1 MAVGC
6 SLRQGGPDPPG
17 RAAWLTAPGRP
28 HPLNLS
34 IAVVAALV
42 AGLAVPPAHGQDAEN
57 CLLCHQYRGLG
68 RYDVQQDRLHLFYV
82 DPDYVRHLGGP
93 HARLTCTACHPR
105 DEVSVIPHRPVSR
118 VDCTRTC
125 HLQDA
130 SGAARRFSHAG
141 VAAVL
146 EQSVH
151 AAERL
156 RGLSFSGGAL
166 LDERQSTCLYCHDEP
181 VFREP
186 FFLRGAALQAAR
198 LGVDRCET
206 CHREQVPTD
215 VAYYL
220 RHIGARLQ
228 AARSPLEQA
237 QTCAVCHADPVFL
250 AGRPLHNAVA
260 SFVRSFHGKAALL
273 GAENTPDCRACHV
286 ARGASAHLMLSRH
299 DPASSVSAARVA
311 DTCRSVAC
319 HPGADERI
327 ASAGVHL
334 DLPSARGTLEY
345 GLAAAFIV
353 LTLLT
358 FGPSLVLCLLELGQL
373 VVGRHHAAAT
383 AMLALTQAVL
393 AHPEGRARLKR
404 FTVSQRVQH
413 WVLAALF
420 IVLAL
425 TGFPMKF
432 ADRAWARTVID
443 AFGGLGTA
451 RDVHH
456 WAGLALIAGLLA
468 HSVYA
473 LTVTLRPPTRSAGTP
488 RGTWWRSLAGMPML
502 ITPTDLRKAGR
513 LLLYLVGV
521 RSDPPTFGRFTIK
534 EKFEYLGV
542 FWGTVLLGLTGI
554 ILWQEQAFAGWVGG
568 RGMNVALILHTYE
581 AFLAII
587 HVGILHIVNVV
598 FSPNVAPLSLATIT
612 GDTPVRELAEQHGE
626 MVAQVACELGLAQP
640 SGGSH
645 G

>member
-1 MAVGC
+1 VIAAAAVA
-6 SLRQGGPDPPG
+6 R
-17 RAAWLTAPGRP
+17 
-28 HPLNLS
+28 
-34 IAVVAALV
+34 
-42 AGLAVPPAHGQDAEN
+42 GQDADN

-68 RYDVQQDRLHLFYV
+68 RYDPQGDRLHLFYV
-82 DPDYVRHLGGP
+82 DPDYVRHLKGA
-93 HARLTCTACHPR
+93 HARLACTACHPR
-105 DEVSVIPHRPVSR
+105 DEVAVIPHRPVSR

-125 HLQDA
+125 HLQEA
-130 SGAARRFSHAG
+130 GGVARRFSHAN

-156 RGLSFSGGAL
+156 TGLSLSAGPL
-166 LDERQSTCLYCHDEP
+166 LDDQQSKCLYCHDEP
-181 VFREP
+181 VFRE
-186 FFLRGAALQAAR
+186 AALLRRSAR
-198 LGVDRCET
+198 EAGGLGLDRCES
-206 CHREQVPTD
+206 CHREQVATD

-228 AARSPLEQA
+228 PARLPLEQA
-237 QTCAVCHADPVFL
+237 QSCAVCHAAPAFL
-250 AGRPLHNAVA
+250 EGRSIHNAVA

-273 GAENTPDCRACHV
+273 GEESTPDCRACHV
-286 ARGASAHLMLSRH
+286 ARGDDAHRILSRD
-299 DPASSVSAARVA
+299 DPSSSVSAVRVA

-319 HPGADERI
+319 HPGADARI

-345 GLAAAFIV
+345 GLAVAFIV
-353 LTLLT
+353 LTVLT
-358 FGPSLVLCLLELGQL
+358 FGPSLVLCLLELGQI
-373 VVGRHHAAAT
+373 VVGRHHGAGP
-383 AMLALTQAVL
+383 AMQALVRAVL
-393 AHPEGRARLKR
+393 AHPAGRARLIR

-413 WVLAALF
+413 WVLAVLF
-420 IVLAL
+420 VLLAL

-432 ADRAWARTVID
+432 ADQAWSRTVID
-443 AFGGLGTA
+443 MFGGLGPA
-451 RDVHH
+451 RNVHH
-456 WAGLALIAGLLA
+456 WAGLALIAGLIVHA
-468 HSVYA
+468 VYA
-473 LTVTLRPPTRSAGTP
+473 LTVTLRQRGQPTGVTQP
-488 RGTWWRSLAGMPML
+488 TGWRALLQMPML
-502 ITPTDLRKAGR
+502 ITPADLRKAGQ
-513 LLLYLVGV
+513 LLLYLTGL

-554 ILWQEQAFAGWVGG
+554 VLWQEEMFAGWIGG

-598 FSPNVAPLSLATIT
+598 FSPNVVPLSLATIT

-626 MVAQVACELGLAQP
+626 MVAQAAQELGIPQP
-640 SGGSH
+640 TGVAH